1 MLAPAATPK
10 DAVAR
15 LSSEIVNIVQS
26 LEFNKRI
33 DEIGAEPVGNTPEQ
47 IARQIKDET
56 DKFATLV
63 RDAKVTIE

>member
-1 MLAPAATPK
+1 VLAPAATPK

>member
-1 MLAPAATPK
+1 
-10 DAVAR
+10 VAR